1 MATPAFSI
9 CVPNYNYEGYLGET
23 LHSALDQ
30 TFPDLEVVVADNA
43 STDGSVAVIEGI
55 DDERLR
61 HKVNRCNVGFAGNL
75 VKSTEMATGE
85 RMILLSSDDLID
97 ANALETY
104 HAVLSSVPAAERDG
118 VVLISRYRKV
128 DGNSNFLED
137 FEPAPW
143 LWGDAALDPAASDAA
158 GVPVKM
164 LSTRELLRRSLLTA
178 RNPLPFLS
186 VCYSRAAFQAIEGY
200 AGVRH
205 INPDKLFAFRLM
217 AATRTVFMVDAPLFS
232 YRWHDNNQG
241 AQQSR
246 AATLKFLC
254 DEYASTFDLPPQVLD
269 HAGVTKAEL
278 VDAFLKH
285 DVGLYH
291 LRALAHGDRH
301 LAKRALRFA
310 RATYPEQ
317 SSRSAHVQALR
328 VALALGPVGQT
339 IARIAEGPV
348 QRWWRANTSV

>member
-1 MATPAFSI
+1 MATPTFSI

-23 LHSALDQ
+23 LRSALDQ
-30 TFPDLEVVVADNA
+30 TFDDLEVVVADNA

-55 DDERLR
+55 DDPRLR
-61 HKVNRCNVGFAGNL
+61 FRINRCNVGFAGNL
-75 VKSTEMATGE
+75 VKATEMAEGE

-104 HAVLSSVPAAERDG
+104 NAVLSTVPAADRDG

-128 DGNSNFLED
+128 DGNSEFLED
-137 FEPAPW
+137 FQPAPW
-143 LWGDAALDPAASDAA
+143 LWGDAEVDAAASEAA
-158 GVPVKM
+158 GVPVKKV
-164 LSTRELLRRSLLTA
+164 STRELLRRSLLTA

-205 INPDKLFAFRLM
+205 MNPDKLFAFRLL
-217 AATRTVFMVDAPLFS
+217 ATTDTVYMVDAPLFS
-232 YRWHDNNQG
+232 YRWHDNNQT
-241 AQQSR
+241 AQQTR
-246 AATLKFLC
+246 GATLKFLC
-254 DEYASTFDLPPQVLD
+254 DEYASTFDLPPQVLE

-301 LAKRALRFA
+301 LAKRALSFA
-310 RATYPEQ
+310 RATYPDQ
-317 SSRSAHVQALR
+317 AARSPHVLALR
-328 VALALGPVGQT
+328 LALALGPIGQT
-339 IARIAEGPV
+339 AARVAEGPV
-348 QRWWRANTSV
+348 QRWWRANTRV